1 MNIFFWFRLFD
12 TLFCNCFLV
21 YTLRHVLWQMG
32 VIDKNVSSSCI
43 SVHSLSYTSSW
54 RCSTACLNAPK
65 PFAVKLR
72 LCSVV
77 LWQIIHLVKSVSLDN
92 CLFITNTG
100 SISISIY
107 RSYSILVIFTRPTY
121 SWVLTILWQHHR
133 SRNEINEITQTR
145 VSLLLALHFW
155 YEYVDNCLNK
165 FSILD

>member
-1 MNIFFWFRLFD
+1 MKQRDLYVTLLALELLRVFKSSAVPWIFSSDLAFLI
-12 TLFCNCFLV
+12 LCFAIVFLWV

-32 VIDKNVSSSCI
+32 IIDKKVSSSCI

-54 RCSTACLNAPK
+54 RCSTAWLNAPK
-65 PFAVKLR
+65 PFSVKLLR

-107 RSYSILVIFTRPTY
+107 RSYSILVTFTTY
-121 SWVLTILWQHHR
+121 SWGNLPPLLTIG
-133 SRNEINEITQTR
+133 
-145 VSLLLALHFW
+145 
-155 YEYVDNCLNK
+155 
-165 FSILD
+165 